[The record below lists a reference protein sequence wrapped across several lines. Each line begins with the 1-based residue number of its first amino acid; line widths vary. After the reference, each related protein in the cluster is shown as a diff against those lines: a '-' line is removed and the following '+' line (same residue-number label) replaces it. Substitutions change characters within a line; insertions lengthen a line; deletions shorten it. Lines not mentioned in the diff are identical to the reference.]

1 MNWLKQFL
9 FPKRLHRFAFMLR
22 YLIIFVAA
30 GVLGSVAT
38 TSYSISEWI
47 GDALLLTYYA
57 FFVVL
62 PRLRDLNMS
71 GWWTIAAFVPIVGG
85 VLGIIL
91 FFRSPTYLNT
101 HGVTRC
107 EAST

>member
-1 MNWLKQFL
+1 MNWLKRFL
-9 FPKRLHRFAFMLR
+9 FPRRLHRFAFLLR
-22 YLIIFVAA
+22 YQLLLVAA
-30 GVLGSVAT
+30 GVLGSVNS
-38 TSYSISEWI
+38 TSHSISEWI
-47 GDALLLTYYA
+47 GSILFLTYYA

-85 VLGIIL
+85 VLGVIL
-91 FFRSPTYLNT
+91 FLRAPMYLNT
-101 HGVTRC
+101 HGVIRC